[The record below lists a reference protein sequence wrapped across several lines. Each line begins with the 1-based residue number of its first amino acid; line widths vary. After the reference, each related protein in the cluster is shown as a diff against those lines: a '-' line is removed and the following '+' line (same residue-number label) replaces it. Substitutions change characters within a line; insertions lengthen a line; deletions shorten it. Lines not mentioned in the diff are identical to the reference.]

1 LLQLKGKMETFV
13 KISPQEYF
21 EQLAKSEVKLE
32 YHAGEIVAMAGA
44 SFNHNIVVANIITQ
58 LGNCLKDRS
67 CVVLPSDILIKIPVC
82 EKYVYPD
89 VTIVC
94 EEVQK
99 EKHRGLDVLLN
110 PTIVIEV
117 LSMSTAAKD
126 SNEKMECYF
135 ILESLQEYW
144 LVDSESVSV
153 KSYKRNPENDWILHL
168 SKNPDEVLKI
178 GQCEVLLKDI
188 YLKTDLL

>member
-1 LLQLKGKMETFV
+1 METLV

-32 YHAGEIVAMAGA
+32 YHAGEVVAMAGA
-44 SFNHNIVVANIITQ
+44 SENHNLIVVNLINELA
-58 LGNCLKDRS
+58 NCLKYKN
-67 CVVLPSDILIKIPVC
+67 CKVYPSDMLLKLPIC

-89 VTIVC
+89 ITIIC
-94 EEVQK
+94 SKVQK
-99 EKHRGLDVLLN
+99 EKYRGLDVLLN

>member
-1 LLQLKGKMETFV
+1 METLV

-44 SFNHNIVVANIITQ
+44 SKNHNLLVANI
-58 LGNCLKDRS
+58 LGELYACFKYKNCVL
-67 CVVLPSDILIKIPVC
+67 LPSDILIKLAVC
-82 EKYVYPD
+82 EKYVFPD

-94 EEVQK
+94 ENAKYEKQK
-99 EKHRGLDVLLN
+99 GLDVLLN
-110 PTIVIEV
+110 PTIIIEV
-117 LSMSTAAKD
+117 LSASTAAYD
-126 SNEKMECYF
+126 SHEKMECYF
-135 ILESLQEYW
+135 TLESLQEYW

-153 KSYKRNPENDWILHL
+153 KSYKRTAENDWILHL

>member
-1 LLQLKGKMETFV
+1 METLV

-32 YHAGEIVAMAGA
+32 YHAGEVVAMAGA
-44 SFNHNIVVANIITQ
+44 SENHNLIVVNLINELA
-58 LGNCLKDRS
+58 NCLKYKN
-67 CVVLPSDILIKIPVC
+67 CKVYPSDMLLKLPIC
-82 EKYVYPD
+82 EKYVFPD
-89 VTIVC
+89 ITIVC
-94 EEVQK
+94 GEVQK

-110 PTIVIEV
+110 PTIIVEV
-117 LSMSTAAKD
+117 LSASTVAYD
-126 SNEKMECYF
+126 SHEKMERYF
-135 ILESLQEYW
+135 TLESLQEYW

-153 KSYKRNPENDWILHL
+153 KSYKRTTENDWILHL

-178 GQCEVLLKDI
+178 GECEVLLKDI

>member
-1 LLQLKGKMETFV
+1 METLI
-13 KISPQEYF
+13 KISLQEYF

-32 YHAGEIVAMAGA
+32 YHAGEVVAMAGA
-44 SFNHNIVVANIITQ
+44 SEKHNLIVGNIVTFLNFCLIHK
-58 LGNCLKDRS
+58 NCF
-67 CVVLPSDILIKIPVC
+67 VYPSDMLVKVSTC
-82 EKYVYPD
+82 EKYIYPD

-94 EEVQK
+94 GERNL
-99 EKHRGLDVLLN
+99 EKYKGLDVLLN
-110 PTIVIEV
+110 PTIIIEV
-117 LSMSTAAKD
+117 LSASTSAYD
-126 SNEKMECYF
+126 SHEKMECYF
-135 ILESLQEYW
+135 TLESLQEYW

-153 KSYKRNPENDWILHL
+153 KSYKRTTENDWILHL

>member
-1 LLQLKGKMETFV
+1 METLV

-32 YHAGEIVAMAGA
+32 YHAGEVVAMAGA
-44 SFNHNIVVANIITQ
+44 SRNHNILVSNFIFE
-58 LGNCLKDRS
+58 LNNCLRYKKCS
-67 CVVLPSDILIKIPVC
+67 IFPSDMLVKLSKC
-82 EKYVYPD
+82 KKYVFPD

-94 EEVQK
+94 EE
-99 EKHRGLDVLLN
+99 EKYEKCKGLDVLLN
-110 PTIVIEV
+110 PTIIIEV
-117 LSMSTAAKD
+117 LSTSTSAYD

-135 ILESLQEYW
+135 TLESLQEYW

-153 KSYKRNPENDWILHL
+153 KSYKRTTENDWILHL

-178 GQCEVLLKDI
+178 GECEALLKDI

>member
-1 LLQLKGKMETFV
+1 METLV
-13 KISPQEYF
+13 KILPQEYF

-32 YHAGEIVAMAGA
+32 YHAGEVVAMAGA
-44 SFNHNIVVANIITQ
+44 SENHNLIVVNLINELA
-58 LGNCLKDRS
+58 NCLKYKN
-67 CVVLPSDILIKIPVC
+67 CKVYPSDMLLKLPIC

-89 VTIVC
+89 ITIIYSK
-94 EEVQK
+94 VQK
-99 EKHRGLDVLLN
+99 EKYRGLDVLLN

-117 LSMSTAAKD
+117 LSESTAAKD
-126 SNEKMECYF
+126 SYEKMECYF
-135 ILESLQEYW
+135 TLESLQEYW

>member
-1 LLQLKGKMETFV
+1 METLV
-13 KISPQEYF
+13 KISPQEYL

-32 YHAGEIVAMAGA
+32 YHAGEVVAMAGA
-44 SFNHNIVVANIITQ
+44 SFNHNFIVSNIIME
-58 LGNCLKDRS
+58 LGTCLKKNK
-67 CVVLPSDILIKIPVC
+67 CKVLPSDILVKLPIC
-82 EKYVYPD
+82 EKYVFPD

-94 EEVQK
+94 DEVQK
-99 EKHRGLDVLLN
+99 EKHKGLDVLLN
-110 PTIVIEV
+110 PTIIIEV
-117 LSMSTAAKD
+117 LSASTAAYD
-126 SNEKMECYF
+126 SHEKMECYF
-135 ILESLQEYW
+135 TLESLQEYW

>member
-1 LLQLKGKMETFV
+1 METLV

-44 SFNHNIVVANIITQ
+44 SKNHNLLVANI
-58 LGNCLKDRS
+58 LGELYPCLKHKD
-67 CVVLPSDILIKIPVC
+67 CVLLPSDILIKLPVC
-82 EKYVYPD
+82 EKYVFPD
-89 VTIVC
+89 IAIVC
-94 EEVQK
+94 K
-99 EKHRGLDVLLN
+99 EAKYEKSRGLDVLLN
-110 PTIVIEV
+110 PTIIIEV
-117 LSMSTAAKD
+117 LSASTSAYD

-135 ILESLQEYW
+135 TLESLQEYW

-168 SKNPDEVLKI
+168 SKNPNEMLKI
-178 GQCEVLLKDI
+178 GECEVLLKDI